1 LTFEPKILGFL
12 CNWCSYAGADLA
24 GVSRIQYAP
33 NLRVIR
39 VMCSGRVNPVFILE
53 GFLRGID
60 GILVLGCHLG
70 DCHYIT
76 GNYEVEIKM
85 EALNKMLISTG
96 FSDRLK
102 LDWVSAA
109 EGNRFAQIVN
119 EFTEKIRKL
128 GPSPIKDNKMKEKT
142 NNELIAIKSALSDIR
157 LRALIARKRTIT
169 SDGNVFED
177 IIPRNEFDSILDQA
191 IQQEYLRHK
200 ILLTIKNKGKSVPE
214 ISKEINLEPNK
225 VLEHIVQLRA
235 RGLVDFEKIEGL
247 VPTFISI
254 MEMEES

>member
-1 LTFEPKILGFL
+1 MTFEPKILGFL

>member
-1 LTFEPKILGFL
+1 MTFEPKILGFL

-33 NLRVIR
+33 NLRIIR

-76 GNYEVEIKM
+76 GNYEAEIKM
-85 EALNKMLISTG
+85 EALNKLLSYTG
-96 FSDRLK
+96 FSDRLQ
-102 LDWVSAA
+102 LDWVSAS
-109 EGNRFAQIVN
+109 EGNRFAQVVN
-119 EFTEKIRKL
+119 EFTDRIRKL
-128 GPSPIKDNKMKEKT
+128 GPSQLKDKKRGEEIKD
-142 NNELIAIKSALSDIR
+142 ELMAIKSALSDIR

-169 SDGNVFED
+169 TNGNVYDDVVPKE
-177 IIPRNEFDSILDQA
+177 EFDLILDQA
-191 IQQEYLRHK
+191 IQDEYIRHK
-200 ILLTIKNKGKSVPE
+200 ILVKIKDKGKSVPE

-225 VLEHIVQLRA
+225 VLEHIVQLRT

-247 VPTFISI
+247 IPTFISI
-254 MEMEES
+254 KEES